1 MRHVHI
7 IFLLFYTVVNVSAE
21 ELPGMEEFM
30 IDINNQHFC
39 NNDEYTNCM
48 KITKSTCTESFTKAI
63 RLCIAQKDTDSLA
76 PSPVCITNNYI
87 KYAKVK
93 DTIAK
98 SCEHISADIAA
109 KVIPKYMPNK
119 ALNSDA
125 AQKTRSAH

>member
-1 MRHVHI
+1 MRYVHI
-7 IFLLFYTVVNVSAE
+7 TLLLFITVVNASAE
-21 ELPGMEEFM
+21 ELPSMEEFM
-30 IDINNQHFC
+30 VDFNNQYFC
-39 NNDEYTNCM
+39 NNDEYINCM
-48 KITKSTCTESFTKAI
+48 KITKSTCSESFKRAI
-63 RLCIAQKDTDSLA
+63 RLCITQKDTDSPT

-87 KYAKVK
+87 KYTNVK
-93 DTIAK
+93 DKIVK

>member
-1 MRHVHI
+1 
-7 IFLLFYTVVNVSAE
+7 
-21 ELPGMEEFM
+21 
-30 IDINNQHFC
+30 
-39 NNDEYTNCM
+39 M

-63 RLCIAQKDTDSLA
+63 RLCIAQKDKDSPA

-87 KYAKVK
+87 KYAKVE
-93 DTIAK
+93 DTIVK
-98 SCEHISADIAA
+98 SCEHISADIAE

>member
-7 IFLLFYTVVNVSAE
+7 IFLLFYAVVNVSAE
-21 ELPGMEEFM
+21 ELPSMEEFM
-30 IDINNQHFC
+30 IDFNNQHFC
-39 NNDEYTNCM
+39 NNDEYINCM

-63 RLCIAQKDTDSLA
+63 RLCIVQKEIDSTA

-93 DTIAK
+93 DSIVNF
-98 SCEHISADIAA
+98 CEHISADIAEKA
-109 KVIPKYMPNK
+109 RINYLPNK
-119 ALNSDA
+119 ALNSGA